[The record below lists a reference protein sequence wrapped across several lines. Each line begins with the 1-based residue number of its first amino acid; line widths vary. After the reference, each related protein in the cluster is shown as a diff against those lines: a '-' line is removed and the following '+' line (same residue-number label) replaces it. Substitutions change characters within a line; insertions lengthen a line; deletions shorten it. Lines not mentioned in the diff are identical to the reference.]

1 MITLWSSG
9 FNPRLED
16 KYSCHDAVM
25 PDSNDDDIDD
35 DDEKSLFMV
44 SCWRWHTNAADF
56 WIDIHKIY
64 CLSSCFTTAV
74 PSLMITLSKNE
85 DRCSRPTRLLQSL
98 CVKLWQRTLKV
109 EEEETKD
116 MIDNRLQS
124 CHIKL
129 KTQQQSHSATLK
141 LWSWASSILYN
152 QETPLAAIRQ
162 QPSHQ
167 D

>member
-1 MITLWSSG
+1 
-9 FNPRLED
+9 
-16 KYSCHDAVM
+16 
-25 PDSNDDDIDD
+25 
-35 DDEKSLFMV
+35 
-44 SCWRWHTNAADF
+44 
-56 WIDIHKIY
+56 
-64 CLSSCFTTAV
+64 
-74 PSLMITLSKNE
+74 
-85 DRCSRPTRLLQSL
+85 
-98 CVKLWQRTLKV
+98 
-109 EEEETKD
+109 

-129 KTQQQSHSATLK
+129 KTKQQSHSATLK

>member
-74 PSLMITLSKNE
+74 PSLMITLSKDE

-98 CVKLWQRTLKV
+98 CVKLWQRALKV
-109 EEEETKD
+109 KEEETKD
-116 MIDNRLQS
+116 IIDNRLQS

-152 QETPLAAIRQ
+152 QETPHNPVIRIKVF
-162 QPSHQ
+162 S
-167 D
+167 